1 MEYPP
6 PFSTANEM
14 MWIMV
19 PRLALEAD
27 AVFARS
33 DELFDVVVHTRPKAI
48 LSQLAAAT
56 VLTLVSEVMHILN
69 KRLT

>member
-1 MEYPP
+1 MEDPP

-19 PRLALEAD
+19 WRSVLEAD
-27 AVFARS
+27 ALFAGS

-48 LSQLAAAT
+48 LSQLEAAT

-69 KRLT
+69 